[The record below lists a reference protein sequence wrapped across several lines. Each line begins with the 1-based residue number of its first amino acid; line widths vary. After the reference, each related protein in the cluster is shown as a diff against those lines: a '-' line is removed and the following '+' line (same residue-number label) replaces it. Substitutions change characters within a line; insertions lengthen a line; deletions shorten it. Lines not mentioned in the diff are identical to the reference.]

1 MSTRFKYRSDEKEL
15 LDETNLQKDLL
26 FKNLRELDILNRT
39 TGGHAIS
46 LKGLKQLVRDHSKI
60 YHIVD
65 LGCGSGDSL
74 KAIADW
80 ARENNFNVKLTGVDL
95 NADVIDYLGKHCRAY
110 PEITGILSNYQE
122 FLDRNT
128 SVDIVHCSLFCH
140 HLNENELIRLFTY
153 FGNKVTTGFIINDL
167 RRNWVAYYSAWFFT
181 RLLNGT
187 ILAKNDGPVSVLRAF
202 KVSELKHLFER
213 ANIKNYIIQK
223 KRLFRFLI
231 VGKTSNYETSSV
243 NRSPDCWRRTN
254 RSDDGLSVSCSPGF
268 VSYY

>member
-1 MSTRFKYRSDEKEL
+1 MNTKFTYRSNEKEL
-15 LDETNLQKDLL
+15 LDENNIQQDLL

-39 TGGHAIS
+39 TGGHAIT
-46 LKGLKQLVRDHSKI
+46 LKGIKQLITDHTKI

-74 KAIADW
+74 RAIADW
-80 ARENNFNVKLTGVDL
+80 ARENNFNVQLTGVDM
-95 NADVIDYLGKHCRAY
+95 NADVIGYFTKHCSTY
-110 PEITGILSNYQE
+110 PEITSFTGDYLE

-140 HLNENELIRLFTY
+140 HLNDDELIKLFTY
-153 FGNKVTTGFIINDL
+153 FSEKVTTGFVINDL
-167 RRNWVAYYSAWFFT
+167 QRKWLAYYSAWFFT

-202 KVSELKHLFER
+202 KASELKYLLEK

-223 KRLFRFLI
+223 TRLFRFLI
-231 VGKTSNYETSSV
+231 VGKTGDYGTISA
-243 NRSPDCWRRTN
+243 
-254 RSDDGLSVSCSPGF
+254 
-268 VSYY
+268 

>member
-1 MSTRFKYRSDEKEL
+1 MNTKFKYRSNEKEL
-15 LDETNLQKDLL
+15 LDETNIQQDLL

-39 TGGHAIS
+39 TAGHSIT
-46 LKGLKQLVRDHSKI
+46 LKGIKLLVTDHAKI

-74 KAIADW
+74 RAIADW
-80 ARENNFNVKLTGVDL
+80 ARKNNFNVQLTGVDM
-95 NADVIDYLGKHCRAY
+95 NVDVIEYLKKHCRTY
-110 PEITGILSNYQE
+110 PEISGITSDYQE

-140 HLNENELIRLFTY
+140 HLNDDEMINLFTY
-153 FGNKVTTGFIINDL
+153 FNEKVTTGFVINDL
-167 RRNWVAYYSAWFFT
+167 QRNWMAYYSAWFFT

-202 KVSELKHLFER
+202 KVSELKHLLQK

-223 KRLFRFLI
+223 KRLFRILI
-231 VGKTSNYETSSV
+231 VGKTDNYGTISA
-243 NRSPDCWRRTN
+243 
-254 RSDDGLSVSCSPGF
+254 
-268 VSYY
+268 

>member
-1 MSTRFKYRSDEKEL
+1 MKTKFKYRSNEKEL
-15 LDETNLQKDLL
+15 LDETNIQQDLL

-39 TGGHAIS
+39 TAGHSIT
-46 LKGLKQLVRDHSKI
+46 LKGIKLLVTDHTKI

-74 KAIADW
+74 RAIADW
-80 ARENNFNVKLTGVDL
+80 ARKNNFNVQLTGVDM
-95 NADVIDYLGKHCRAY
+95 NVDVIEYLKKHCRTY
-110 PEITGILSNYQE
+110 PEISGITTDYQE

-140 HLNENELIRLFTY
+140 HLNDDEMINLFTY
-153 FGNKVTTGFIINDL
+153 FNEKVTTGFVINDL
-167 RRNWVAYYSAWFFT
+167 QRNWMAYYSAWFFT

-202 KVSELKHLFER
+202 KVSELKHLLQK

-223 KRLFRFLI
+223 KRLFRILI
-231 VGKTSNYETSSV
+231 VGKTDNYGTI
-243 NRSPDCWRRTN
+243 TA
-254 RSDDGLSVSCSPGF
+254 
-268 VSYY
+268 